1 MCYTIN
7 GEWETGASK
16 KPITSRMILEE
27 PVEISFTLDV
37 EPREYLVYDRDLGAR
52 VVVHDPNVLPDPE
65 SEGIDLKAGTSYQIG
80 IQQTST
86 VMLPPP
92 YQTRCA
98 HAQEIAIK
106 LNITYVKGMSRQRCL
121 KECQR
126 LFLLDRMGCVSKS
139 LSFLYQERCCSA
151 YYDSTEEDKEN
162 MTKAEREAM
171 KHCYDIC
178 SVPCM
183 KTSYELSVV
192 TSALKKEFYPNY
204 SGRNLSKTA
213 VVEVKVVFD
222 SLEQVT
228 YTHRPRYEFVELF
241 SYLGG
246 YIGIWLGTSLIS
258 CLELL
263 ETSCK
268 WALAQMKRGRVKRK
282 ITRQVHV
289 ISKSRP

>member
-80 IQQTST
+80 IQ
-86 VMLPPP
+86 
-92 YQTRCA
+92 
-98 HAQEIAIK
+98 
-106 LNITYVKGMSRQRCL
+106 QRCL